1 MGLMWERQ
9 SCGNRGVWGRGLLD
23 FEEIE
28 FLCTAALACRWRE
41 TSVLISV
48 PGAAHWA
55 QEWEK
60 ELGLGERVCVPACH
74 FNPIPH
80 PSYSNIITSAPRNW
94 PTLPP
99 HVPQIC
105 ISLLLFFSFW
115 YMRKLISTHLP
126 PAVPTA
132 TFTYHIHIQR
142 SIFLKA
148 QCNIHQHQWCD
159 AKI

>member
-105 ISLLLFFSFW
+105 ISLLLFFFILVHEKIDFHPPTTCCP
-115 YMRKLISTHLP
+115 YCHIYLP
-126 PAVPTA
+126 HSHT
-132 TFTYHIHIQR
+132 TFHIP
-142 SIFLKA
+142 
-148 QCNIHQHQWCD
+148 
-159 AKI
+159 